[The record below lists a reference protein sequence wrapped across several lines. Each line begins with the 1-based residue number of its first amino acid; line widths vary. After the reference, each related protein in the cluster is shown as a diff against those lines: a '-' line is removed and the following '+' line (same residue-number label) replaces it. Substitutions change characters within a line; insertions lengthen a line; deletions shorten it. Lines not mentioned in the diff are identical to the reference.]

1 MHDAEGQKLGRKKK
15 QAEKLTDQTGRNVNQ
30 SKE

>member
-1 MHDAEGQKLGRKKK
+1 MHDAEGQKLGRKK